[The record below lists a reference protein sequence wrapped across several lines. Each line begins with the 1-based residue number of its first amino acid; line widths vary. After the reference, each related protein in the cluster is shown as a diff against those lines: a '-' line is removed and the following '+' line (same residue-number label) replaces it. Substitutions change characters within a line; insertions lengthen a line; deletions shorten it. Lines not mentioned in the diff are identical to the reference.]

1 MRKLREKMFNFE
13 QLKPKI
19 TQYVYRKRPST
30 NRRSWSYT

>member
-19 TQYVYRKRPST
+19 TLYVYRKRPKT
-30 NRRSWSYT
+30 DRRSRSYS